1 MFGILTLARGAKVC
15 SDRLN
20 PTPWVSV
27 ICFCVGIFLLAG
39 MSSPASARYASIVV
53 DSMTGQVLHQ
63 VNADTRNYPA
73 SLTKMMT
80 LYMVFEALEDG
91 RLRLDQSLKVSRRA
105 ARQPPSKLGLKRNQR
120 ITVKQAILALVTKSA
135 NDVAVVLAEALGRT
149 ERKFAQQMNRK
160 AQALGMKRTNFRN
173 ASGLPNRRQLSTAR
187 DMAKLVTALIR
198 HYPQYYNFF
207 SAKSFRYR
215 GRTHTNH
222 NTLLTNYTGTDGLK
236 TGYTRA
242 SGYNL
247 AASTVRD
254 GRRLVAV
261 VFGGRTARSR
271 DKHITALLDRGFSK
285 PIPLVRQSPEA
296 KPGKLVAVNAAEGKQ
311 KSSIRFARGASGM
324 LPVPQSKPDEVLV
337 VRGAGSQLAE
347 TVSIAGRWGVQVGA
361 FYRVKPAEK
370 AASQAARKL
379 PKILG
384 GTHMLI
390 RKIKGRKG
398 LLYRAQLVGLS
409 EKQARLACRR
419 LKSAKIDC
427 MVIRGPKNPKVAAN
441 TTSGG

>member
-1 MFGILTLARGAKVC
+1 M
-15 SDRLN
+15 
-20 PTPWVSV
+20 
-27 ICFCVGIFLLAG
+27 GIFLATALA
-39 MSSPASARYASIVV
+39 SPASARYASIVV
-53 DSMTGQVLHQ
+53 DSMTGQVLYE

-80 LYMVFEALEDG
+80 LYMAFEALEDG

-149 ERKFAQQMNRK
+149 ERKFAQQMNKK
-160 AQALGMKRTNFRN
+160 AQLLGMKRTNFRN

-198 HYPQYYNFF
+198 HYPQYYSFF
-207 SAKSFRYR
+207 SAKTFRYR

-222 NTLLTNYTGTDGLK
+222 NTLLTNYDGTDGLK

-271 DKHITALLDRGFSK
+271 DKHITALLEKGFSK
-285 PIPLVRQSPEA
+285 PIPLVSHTPGS
-296 KPGKLVAVNAAEGKQ
+296 KPGKLIAVGAPAVKQ
-311 KSSIRFARGASGM
+311 KSRAKFARGTSGM
-324 LPVPQSKPDEVLV
+324 LPVPQPKPEALLTA
-337 VRGAGSQLAE
+337 RRAGSQLVE
-347 TVSIAGRWGVQVGA
+347 TVSMAGRWGVQVGA
-361 FYRVKPAEK
+361 FYRVKPAEN
-370 AASQAARKL
+370 AASKAARKL

-384 GTHMLI
+384 GTQVLI

-398 LLYRAQLVGLS
+398 LLYRAQLIGLS
-409 EKQARLACRR
+409 EKQARLACRQ

-427 MVIRGPKNPKVAAN
+427 MVVRGPKKLKVALNN
-441 TTSGG
+441 TRGS

>member
-1 MFGILTLARGAKVC
+1 MGMFLAAA
-15 SDRLN
+15 L
-20 PTPWVSV
+20 
-27 ICFCVGIFLLAG
+27 
-39 MSSPASARYASIVV
+39 SSPASARYASIVV
-53 DSMTGQVLHQ
+53 DSMTGQVLYE

-80 LYMVFEALEDG
+80 LYMAFEALEDG
-91 RLRLDQSLKVSRRA
+91 RLKLDQRLKVSRRA

-149 ERKFAQQMNRK
+149 ERKFAQQMNKK
-160 AQALGMKRTNFRN
+160 AQTLGMKRTNFRN

-198 HYPQYYNFF
+198 HYPQYYSFF
-207 SAKSFRYR
+207 STKKFRYR

-222 NTLLTNYTGTDGLK
+222 NTLLTNYEGTDGLK

-271 DKHITALLDRGFSK
+271 DKHITALLEKGFSK
-285 PIPLVRQSPEA
+285 PIPLVRQTPGS
-296 KPGKLVAVNAAEGKQ
+296 KPGKLVAVNAAAGKE
-311 KSSIRFARGASGM
+311 KSRVKFARGASGM
-324 LPVPQSKPDEVLV
+324 VPVPQPKPDDVLV
-337 VRGAGSQLAE
+337 LRGAGSQLAQ
-347 TVSIAGRWGVQVGA
+347 TVSMAGRWGVQVGA

-370 AASQAARKL
+370 AASKAARKL

-384 GTHMLI
+384 GTQVLI
-390 RKIKGRKG
+390 REIKGRKG
-398 LLYRAQLVGLS
+398 LLYRAQLIGLS

-427 MVIRGPKNPKVAAN
+427 MVVRGPKKLKVAGNN
-441 TTSGG
+441 TRGG